1 MTYLSFMK
9 SIYCTITQ
17 SLNEE
22 KRQKISVS
30 TFQWNSGFI
39 LFVRVL
45 GHLAEH
51 KITGSYRT
59 NGVAK
64 S

>member
-1 MTYLSFMK
+1 MK

-17 SLNEE
+17 SSNEE
-22 KRQKISVS
+22 KKKISVS